1 MNKFKF
7 VAYTFFMFILTM
19 LFNVSKVEALVDDPV
34 YKLYADESGV
44 RWQYVYMDDAT
55 ETTEAKT
62 RWVEISFFDKPNSV
76 TSVTVPSIASIKT
89 ADPSI
94 PAATTYLYLED
105 YEKSLDIAEDPV
117 DSTTDIT
124 EISVVNATVVNGI
137 NPMINP
143 EVETKIILSSTGS
156 VIGADAFSEEDDDD
170 FEGYKLNVI
179 NLEHAIEIGNKA
191 FYKATL
197 KTTNVSFNSLKA
209 IGDGA
214 FMNTNLTQVYIN
226 VQNVNY
232 NAFRNCKNLTKVT
245 LGDDVRLINAGA
257 FQDDIVLESI
267 NYNNVVYVG
276 NFAFSGCLLYNID
289 INNTKLEYIGDA
301 AYYKTPAFKRDVV
314 IPEKVTSIGWSTFR
328 ESGITSVDLKNV
340 KLVGDQSFQDCP
352 NLASVEFGKA
362 ERILYRAFY
371 NDAKITEVSFTDSVY
386 DINTS
391 AFENCSIAK
400 LNLNKV
406 QRIDYRGFA
415 NNKLTELVLPKSI
428 NVLTSSSM
436 FADNSI
442 SKVRIEY
449 DTVTPSAG
457 YLFSNIYSNMDYS
470 DKKQLKEIELVAPY
484 GKDEVA
490 VIDSKFGSVHNAD
503 TYRYTTSAY
512 GSSKDDVDPQYGNAK
527 IYKNGIKAN
536 YFYGL
541 EGLEKVTIGEGYE
554 WIGEQAFFR
563 KWAYNNNEMAVQY
576 KLPESLKGV
585 GTMAFMSSIG
595 KNSSINLPKNL
606 EYIGYQAFFMNEGF
620 TNDLDLKELRY
631 IGDRAFEA
639 TAIGD
644 VTLHDKLIYIGNQ
657 AFMSG
662 TYSSIESNTKNFIV
676 DCDIWGIYKG
686 WNKQSFYSYFDNH
699 KEYDLIKFTEK
710 AVTPPNT
717 FEITQGYQPYPFMY
731 DIKTKKLDLSE
742 TPWKNIGAAAFI
754 KSTIGELLLPS
765 QTEIIG
771 SHALDGATVEK
782 EVYLPN
788 TIKRIENDSFNNAKL
803 TISQIPNKVEY
814 IGSAAFYNSDFHKN
828 PVLPSTLTYIGQSAF
843 VSSPYED
850 PKHMDSLTI
859 ECNLPISVTNGQSV
873 HDFFWNRKIDK
884 LTLTENVTEL
894 PSNTELTESEFFGL
908 DIKEAEIRAVKVLPQ
923 KAFIHDEKLEKV
935 DMSKNTNLTAIG
947 DYAFNHTTALNKVLL
962 PSNKEQTV
970 NFGYNSFSDTGLK
983 TIGKTNNDSLNIN
996 SVKVTTGTH
1005 VFTDNAKLTSV
1016 SVPNGFNNNVI
1027 EVYLF
1032 SNNPELD
1039 NVTIGEKITEIKAY
1053 AFENDTK
1060 LKRLLLWGNT
1070 KIVDTYPTIEIEE
1083 KHKEVIINIP
1093 KTNLKNTEAV
1103 ITVKKDGE
1111 EVLTE
1116 KIEPAKTKMLKRAAT
1131 VNEVSLGYA
1140 DEGKIEFETSDNVI
1154 LTTSESDTGYIVNVN
1169 IVDAGDF
1176 TVPATTD
1183 IYTYSEYDSI
1193 DYAKKY
1199 EKQRTS
1205 ELLDTN
1211 AEVLHFD
1218 EVIYLTSNKPTVKL
1232 TDNKTN
1238 FDKDSLTVYALRRD
1252 GLIMETSNWGSYEGE
1267 KYLYEDKSSKV
1278 VFDEYDE
1285 ETTDKYGIVYQAPFK
1300 AEEISTN
1307 TENFENMTYD
1317 IVPDNTV
1324 LGTYKIDLYYTNTFV
1339 ENEVT
1344 TPITPKSNVIVNT
1357 LDFIQRYFVIF
1368 AVSLVALIAGLVYYK
1383 KRKIKEA

>member
-1 MNKFKF
+1 MNRFKF

-19 LFNVSKVEALVDDPV
+19 LFNVSKVEALVDKPV

-55 ETTEAKT
+55 ETEKANT
-62 RWVEISFFDKPNSV
+62 RWVEISFFDKPDSV

-94 PAATTYLYLED
+94 PAATTYLYLKN
-105 YEKSLDIAEDPV
+105 YEKSLDIDEEPV
-117 DSTTDIT
+117 ESTTDIT
-124 EISVVNATVVNGI
+124 EISVVNATSVDGI
-137 NPMINP
+137 KPMINP
-143 EVETKIILSSTGS
+143 EVGTKVILSSTGS
-156 VIGADAFSEEDDDD
+156 IIGDYAFSEEDDDD

-179 NLEHAIEIGNKA
+179 NLDHAIEIGDKA

-197 KTTNVSFNSLKA
+197 KTTNVSFNSLKT

-226 VQNVNY
+226 VQNVHY

-245 LGDDVRLINAGA
+245 LGDNVTKINDAA
-257 FQDDIVLESI
+257 FRDDIVLESI

-289 INNTKLEYIGDA
+289 INNTKLEFIGDA
-301 AYYKTPAFKRDVV
+301 AYYKTPAFKRDVI
-314 IPEKVTSIGWSTFR
+314 IPEKVTSIGWATFR

-352 NLASVEFGKA
+352 NLSNVEFGKT
-362 ERILYRAFY
+362 ERILYQAFY
-371 NDAKITEVSFTDSVY
+371 NDKKITEVSFTDSVY

-406 QRIDYRGFA
+406 QRIEYRGFA

-428 NVLTSSSM
+428 NVLTSAET
-436 FADNSI
+436 FDGNNI
-442 SKVRIEY
+442 SKVRVEY
-449 DTVTPSAG
+449 DTTTSSSG
-457 YLFSNIYSNMDYS
+457 SLFLTQFGRNDYKNI
-470 DKKQLKEIELVAPY
+470 KELELVAPY
-484 GKDEVA
+484 SDNEAA
-490 VIDSKFGSVHNAD
+490 VVDSKFNVVHN
-503 TYRYTTSAY
+503 TSEYVYSGY
-512 GSSKDDVDPQYGNAK
+512 GDSAKDMDSQYGNATQ
-527 IYKNGIKAN
+527 YKNVVKAN
-536 YFYGL
+536 YFYNMGS
-541 EGLEKVTIGEGYE
+541 LEKVTIDEGYE
-554 WIGEQAFFR
+554 WIGEQAFYTRTSPYDAKPIEFI
-563 KWAYNNNEMAVQY
+563 
-576 KLPESLKGV
+576 LPESLKGI
-585 GTMAFMSSIG
+585 GTMAFYYSLPKGS
-595 KNSSINLPKNL
+595 KINLPEKL
-606 EYIGYQAFFMNEGF
+606 EYIGYQTFFKDEGF
-620 TNDLDLKELRY
+620 TNDLDLKELRFIGKRAFQSSGIGDITLNDKLEY
-631 IGDRAFEA
+631 IGE
-639 TAIGD
+639 
-644 VTLHDKLIYIGNQ
+644 Q
-657 AFMSG
+657 AFFPPLS
-662 TYSSIESNTKNFIV
+662 YEKIDSNTKNFIV
-676 DCDIWGIYKG
+676 DCDIWRIYDDS
-686 WNKQSFYSYFDNH
+686 NYYRDSFFQFFDNH

-710 AVTPPNT
+710 AVTPPDV
-717 FEITQGYQPYPFMY
+717 FSQTQGFTYYPFMY
-731 DIKTKKLDLSE
+731 MVKAKKVDLSE
-742 TPWKNIGAAAFI
+742 TPWKNIGTSAFQN
-754 KSTIGELLLPS
+754 STIGEIILPS

-771 SHALDGATVEK
+771 SHAFEKAEIEK
-782 EVYLPN
+782 EIYLPN
-788 TIKRIENDSFNNAKL
+788 TIKRIEENGFHNAKL
-803 TISQIPNKVEY
+803 TINQIPEKVEY
-814 IGSAAFYNSDFHKN
+814 IGNGAFFNTEFHKN
-828 PVLPSTLTYIGQSAF
+828 PVLPSTLTNIGQSAF
-843 VSSPYED
+843 NASVYEE
-850 PKHMDSLTI
+850 PKHFESFTFD
-859 ECNLPISVTNGQSV
+859 CNLPINVTQGQSV
-873 HDFFWNRKIDK
+873 HSFLWNRKIDK
-884 LTLTENVTEL
+884 LILTENVTEL
-894 PSNTELTESEFFGL
+894 PSNTNKMEAEFFGL

-923 KAFIHDEKLEKV
+923 KAFIHNEKIEKV
-935 DMSKNTNLTAIG
+935 DMSKNTNLSSIG

-996 SVKVTTGTH
+996 SVNVTTATH

-1016 SVPNGFNNNVI
+1016 SVPNEFNNNVI
-1027 EVYLF
+1027 EVSLF

-1093 KTNLKNTEAV
+1093 KTNLKDTEAV
-1103 ITVKKDGE
+1103 INVKKDGE

-1116 KIEPAKTKMLKRAAT
+1116 KIEPTKTMMLKRAAT

-1183 IYTYSEYDSI
+1183 IYTYSEYNSI

-1218 EVIYLTSNKPTVKL
+1218 EVIYLTSNKPIVKL
-1232 TDNKTN
+1232 NNNKTN
-1238 FDKDSLTVYALRRD
+1238 FDKNSLTVYALRRD
-1252 GLIMETSNWGSYEGE
+1252 GLIMETSSWGSYEGE
-1267 KYLYEDKSSKV
+1267 KYLYEDKSSNV

-1317 IVPDNTV
+1317 IVPDNKV
-1324 LGTYKIDLYYTNTFV
+1324 LGTYKIDLHYENTFV
-1339 ENEVT
+1339 EKEVS
-1344 TPITPKSNVIVNT
+1344 TPITPKDNIIVNT

-1368 AVSLVALIAGLVYYK
+1368 IVSLVALIAGLVYYK